1 MPSLID
7 RIRAI
12 FRQTTQPEQQT
23 LVITAPAQPRQLS
36 EIERLQGETQRAEIV
51 RKCREMYSSDPRAK
65 KMLRMLARDM
75 VKGGFVVKC
84 EDEQAVEVANQL
96 KGRLKLDQRL
106 DDYVRLT
113 ARDGDS
119 FLEVGI
125 NDRLEIV
132 ILTRKPT
139 LEMRRNSNS
148 FDQFPEPERAFWW
161 SDKPW
166 MGQEAPSNAI
176 WFPRWQI
183 VHARWE
189 HDEGSRYGTPML
201 ASGTGHFKK
210 LTEGELDIAVRRKT
224 RAGMKYV
231 HKFPAGTNPMEI
243 EAYKEMNQDTLDDP
257 FAAVQDFFGTVDIE
271 AVQGDMQLGDISDVK
286 HQIATWFTAGEVPME
301 LVAYGE
307 DLNRDVLSVKM
318 VEYEETLVQLR
329 EWVTSELVSP
339 LLELQWLLAGIYP
352 PSLDYS
358 IEWRTKKEPSAGD
371 VEAITRAAMQ
381 MQLLGWQPEVIA
393 QVVSRYLPDVEPDD
407 LVSEPE
413 ADGAGRIAGIM
424 GSINRDSQD

>member
-12 FRQTTQPEQQT
+12 FRQTQPEQQT
-23 LVITAPAQPRQLS
+23 LVVTAPAQPRQLS

-84 EDEQAVEVANQL
+84 DDEEAVEIANQL
-96 KGRLKLDQRL
+96 KDRLKLDQRL

-113 ARDGDS
+113 ARDGDT

-125 NDRLEIV
+125 NDSLEIV

-148 FDQFPEPERAFWW
+148 FDQFTDPERAYWW
-161 SDKPW
+161 SDIPW

-176 WFPRWQI
+176 WFPQWQI

-189 HDEGSRYGTPML
+189 HDEGSRYGSPML
-201 ASGTGHFKK
+201 ASGTGHYKK
-210 LTEGELDIAVRRKT
+210 LSEGELDIAVRRKT

-231 HKFPAGTNPMEI
+231 HKFPAGTGGMEI

-257 FAAVQDFFGTVDIE
+257 FAAVQDFFGTVEIS

-318 VEYEETLVQLR
+318 AEYEETLVQLR
-329 EWVTSELVSP
+329 EWVTAELVAP
-339 LLELQWLLAGIYP
+339 ILELQWMLAGIYP
-352 PSLDYS
+352 PSLEYS
-358 IEWRTKKEPSAGD
+358 IQWRMKQEPTASD

-381 MQLLGWQPEVIA
+381 MQLLGWQPEVVARI
-393 QVVSRYLPDVEPDD
+393 VSRFLPDVEPDE

-413 ADGAGRIAGIM
+413 ADGAGRVAGIM
-424 GSINRDSQD
+424 DAR